1 MIGVVGG
8 EHREMLSS
16 FVGCLWLR
24 GAVRHLDFIT
34 GHTAEPISSGVSLP
48 IFITGLAGHLIT
60 FTFSMGIPLSPT
72 QFALAREFL
81 TKSYCL

>member
-1 MIGVVGG
+1 V
-8 EHREMLSS
+8 RCCLA

-60 FTFSMGIPLSPT
+60 FTFSMGIPLSLKH
-72 QFALAREFL
+72 FAPAYGFL
-81 TKSYCL
+81 TKVIVFEQIQIQT